1 MNHTPKLAFFAD
13 VSVFAFTCVVA
24 VDVVL
29 LRDPHICWNCT
40 LISAKVSIITA
51 MNTFWKYKQINK
63 WMPINEDFIECL
75 WLLSGV

>member
-1 MNHTPKLAFFAD
+1 MWKMNHTPSLAVQMC

-51 MNTFWKYKQINK
+51 MNTFWEHKQTK
-63 WMPINEDFIECL
+63 
-75 WLLSGV
+75 